1 MSLLNS
7 SGQEW
12 ETTCTKKIYHNNF
25 KRYPPFHN
33 KQKRWC
39 FTRGIV
45 YALLSNIILWNNN
58 SKNLKLSEACVS
70 TKKRV
75 IIYLKIKECNVDN
88 SFEIDCG
95 PQNDTFLIGEADGQ
109 QTNYQI
115 CLKHLHW
122 HMILFDH

>member
-1 MSLLNS
+1 MLTKLIWTRMRNHMYKKK
-7 SGQEW
+7 W
-12 ETTCTKKIYHNNF
+12 ITTTLKGTHHFITNKKDGALHAAS
-25 KRYPPFHN
+25 
-33 KQKRWC
+33 C
-39 FTRGIV
+39 

-58 SKNLKLSEACVS
+58 SKNLKLNEACVS

-88 SFEIDCG
+88 SLEIDCG